1 MEELQAIK
9 PGPKPKKED
18 GSLDERRRV
27 RPEKKEEYRPLKPH
41 KHKPK
46 D

>member
-1 MEELQAIK
+1 MEIEAIK

-18 GSLDERRRV
+18 GSLDKRRRV
-27 RPEKKEEYRPLKPH
+27 TPELKPKYRPLKKH
-41 KHKPK
+41 KHEKG